1 MLSCG
6 EASGDLYA
14 GALARELRALDPTIR
29 LSGLGGPEFA
39 AAGGELIADYRGLAV
54 TGLTEAIGKLPQW
67 FAMLRRL
74 VAEARDSRPDALV
87 AIDSPDFNFPLARR
101 LKRLHV
107 PVVYYISPQ
116 IWAWRPGRLKTI
128 RRLADLVLV
137 IFPFEESI
145 YRDAGVPVKFVG
157 HPLVDLVKSSDRVSF
172 LRRHGLSEGL
182 AVVAILPGSRANEV
196 HQILPDL
203 LAAAARIRAKVP
215 GAQFLVARA
224 PGLDDGLFAE
234 VGSGGLTSVVVVEGQ
249 TDAVLSAADVA
260 LTASGTATVQTALHD
275 TPMVIVYRVSPLTYQ
290 LARRLVTVDTIGMVN
305 LIAGRKIVPELIQD
319 EFTPDAVA
327 EEAAAM
333 LADSG
338 RRKEIREGLANVR
351 QRLGGPGASRRA
363 AEAILDLVNSGR
375 HQAKGKGH

>member
-14 GALARELRALDPTIR
+14 GALARELRAIDPTIR

-39 AAGGELIADYRGLAV
+39 AGGGQLIADYRGLAV

-67 FAMLRRL
+67 FAVLRRL
-74 VAEARDSRPDALV
+74 VAEARESHPDALV

-101 LKRLHV
+101 LKRLRV
-107 PVVYYISPQ
+107 PVIYYISPQ

-157 HPLVDLVKSSDRVSF
+157 HPLVDLIKASDRVSF
-172 LRRHGLSEGL
+172 LRGHGLSEGQP
-182 AVVAILPGSRANEV
+182 VVAILPGSRANEV
-196 HQILPDL
+196 HHILPDL
-203 LAAAARIRAKVP
+203 LAAAARIRAKIP

-224 PGLDDGLFAE
+224 PGLDERLFAA
-234 VGSGGLTSVVVVEGQ
+234 VGSVGLASVVVEGQ

-333 LADSG
+333 LADAG
-338 RRKEIREGLANVR
+338 RRKQIRDGLASVR
-351 QRLGGPGASRRA
+351 QQLGGPGASRRA
-363 AEAILDLVNSGR
+363 AEAILDLVNSR
-375 HQAKGKGH
+375 RNQAIGQGH